1 MRNPPVVN
9 SKLRL
14 LIRCTAAAGMLMVLM
29 PPAASGEGNKRG
41 PQTGLQ
47 AVPFVFVGKAG
58 DCGAGYPAGS
68 NIVTSAWLGGMGLPD
83 NGGPNSSATDPQD
96 APNKND
102 PHFGLLLSKNGQ
114 TPNCSSAGARIFGA
128 EGMVLTELGFDYR
141 NGGHCGGGAPRFNV
155 VVRNSVTNTD
165 TFYFVGNCTLGLNM
179 SAPQDPLEW
188 TRLTF
193 SPAAFGIPPGSRIR
207 SITLIY
213 DEGTDQS
220 SAPTALSL
228 EPSGVGLA
236 VVDNININ
244 GSFIRRGSGIAPA
257 QECADCDRD
266 GKHDDKD
273 DGGDGDR
280 NDHNA
285 DNRH

>member
-1 MRNPPVVN
+1 
-9 SKLRL
+9 
-14 LIRCTAAAGMLMVLM
+14 
-29 PPAASGEGNKRG
+29 
-41 PQTGLQ
+41 
-47 AVPFVFVGKAG
+47 
-58 DCGAGYPAGS
+58 
-68 NIVTSAWLGGMGLPD
+68 MGLPD
-83 NGGPNSSATDPQD
+83 NGGPNFSSTDPAD

-114 TPNCSSAGARIFGA
+114 TPICSSAGARIFGA
-128 EGMVLTELGFDYR
+128 EGTVLTELGFDYR

-155 VVRNSVTNTD
+155 VVQNSVTNTD

-213 DEGTDQS
+213 DEGTDQP

-228 EPSGVGLA
+228 EPGGVGLA
-236 VVDNININ
+236 VLDNININ
-244 GSFIRRGSGIAPA
+244 GSFIRRGRGIAPT
-257 QECADCDRD
+257 EDCADCDHD
-266 GKHDDKD
+266 GEHDDKD
-273 DGGDGDR
+273 DGGDGEG
-280 NDHNA
+280 NDHHD
-285 DNRH
+285 DNRQ